1 MTQYA
6 PAIEICCCQNCDAE
20 GHPKETIRELTAEEI
35 QQRET
40 DAANFAAEQAE
51 REAAEVA
58 KAAAKASAEAKL
70 AALGLTSE
78 EIRSLI

>member
-6 PAIEICCCQNCDAE
+6 PAIEICCCGNCDQE

-40 DAANFAAEQAE
+40 DAANHAIMQAEQEAK
-51 REAAEVA
+51 EAARL
-58 KAAAKASAEAKL
+58 SARAKL
-70 AALGLTSE
+70 AAIAGLTE
-78 EIRSLI
+78 DEINAL

>member
-20 GHPKETIRELTAEEI
+20 GHPKETIRQLTTEEI

-51 REAAEVA
+51 REAAEIA

-70 AALGLTSE
+70 AELGLTSE